1 EDFLAVYDNALR
13 KLTGS
18 YYTPAEV
25 VREMVRLVDD
35 VLRSPARFGRP
46 LGLASPSVTIADPAM
61 GAGTFLLGVLRRIA
75 EAVGEDQGA
84 GAVPDAVRGAVSR
97 LIGFELQFGPFAV
110 AQLRLL
116 AELVDLTTPEGAA
129 P

>member
-1 EDFLAVYDNALR
+1 DRAALDTSLRTLTRVLDVVDWARISKGDADAWLYFYEDLLAVYDNALR

-46 LGLASPSVTIADPAM
+46 LGLASPSVTLADPAM

-84 GAVPDAVRGAVSR
+84 GAVPDA
-97 LIGFELQFGPFAV
+97 
-110 AQLRLL
+110 
-116 AELVDLTTPEGAA
+116 
-129 P
+129 